1 MTLNPRSC
9 AFLFPG
15 QGSQTLGMGLNLAK
29 AHKKAAEFFQEA
41 DEILGF
47 SLSKLCWYG
56 PLSDLN
62 NTVNTQPALLVHSI
76 ASLNIIKEN
85 FPDIRPN
92 FVAGH
97 SMGQISALVAA
108 GSISFPDALRLARK
122 RGELMKKA
130 GERKPGGMAAI
141 MGVDINGLEEICRI
155 AGKDHEIVQIANDN
169 CPGQVVISGSRPA
182 IDRAI
187 KMAYDAGARRSVN
200 LAVSIAAH
208 SPLMA
213 SVQSEFNQAI
223 ADTPIIDPK
232 VPVIGNVSALP
243 LTSAETVREELR
255 SQLTRRV
262 RWKESMDYLMN
273 QGTRFFLE
281 IGSGSVLIGLL
292 KRINRKVTGVS
303 LGTLDDFENFN
314 AKDLP

>member
-29 AHKKAAEFFQEA
+29 THKKAAEVFLEA

-47 SLSKLCWYG
+47 YLSKLCWYG

-62 NTVNTQPALLVHSI
+62 KTVNTQPALLVHST
-76 ASLNIIKEN
+76 ALLNIIKEK
-85 FPDIRPN
+85 FPAIRPN

-130 GERKPGGMAAI
+130 GEQKPGGMAAI
-141 MGVDINGLEEICRI
+141 MGIDINDLEEICRI

-187 KMAYDAGARRSVN
+187 RMAYDAGARRAVN

-213 SVQSEFNQAI
+213 SVQSEFNQAV
-223 ADTPIIDPK
+223 ADTAIVDPS
-232 VPVIGNVSALP
+232 VPVMGNVSALP
-243 LTSAETVREELR
+243 LTSAETVRVELR
-255 SQLTRRV
+255 SQLTKRV
-262 RWKESMDYLMN
+262 RWKESMDYLLD
-273 QGTRFFLE
+273 QDIRFFLE
-281 IGSGSVLIGLL
+281 IGPGSVLIGLL
-292 KRINRKVTGVS
+292 KRIDREITGLS
-303 LGTLDDFENFN
+303 LGTWDDFENIN
-314 AKDLP
+314 A

>member
-1 MTLNPRSC
+1 
-9 AFLFPG
+9 
-15 QGSQTLGMGLNLAK
+15 MGLNLAK
-29 AHKKAAEFFQEA
+29 THKKAAEVFLEA

-47 SLSKLCWYG
+47 YLSKLCWYG

-62 NTVNTQPALLVHSI
+62 KTVNTQPALLVHST
-76 ASLNIIKEN
+76 ALLNIIKEN
-85 FPDIRPN
+85 FPAIRPN

-130 GERKPGGMAAI
+130 GEQKPGGMAAI
-141 MGVDINGLEEICRI
+141 MGIDINDLEEICRI

-187 KMAYDAGARRSVN
+187 RMAYDAGARRAVN

-213 SVQSEFNQAI
+213 SVQSEFNQAV
-223 ADTPIIDPK
+223 ADTAIVDPS
-232 VPVIGNVSALP
+232 VPVMGNVSALP
-243 LTSAETVREELR
+243 LTSAETVRVELR
-255 SQLTRRV
+255 SQLTKRV
-262 RWKESMDYLMN
+262 RWKESMDYLLD
-273 QGTRFFLE
+273 QDIRFFLE
-281 IGSGSVLIGLL
+281 IGPGSVLIGLL
-292 KRINRKVTGVS
+292 KRIDREITGLS
-303 LGTLDDFENFN
+303 LGTWDDFENIN
-314 AKDLP
+314 A